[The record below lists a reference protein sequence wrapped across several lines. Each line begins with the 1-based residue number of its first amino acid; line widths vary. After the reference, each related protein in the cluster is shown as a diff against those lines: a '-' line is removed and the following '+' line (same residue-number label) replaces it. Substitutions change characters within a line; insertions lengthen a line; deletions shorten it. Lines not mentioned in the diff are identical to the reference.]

1 MSINASQT
9 IKCPKCGEISEMTVW
24 QSITVSD
31 SADLKKDLLA
41 GKVNMFVCP
50 SCSHKALIPTPLLY
64 RDEERSLIISFSPCD
79 DAKKKDELFKNM
91 KKASEESGEL
101 NELRNYNLRFVS
113 DYNSLLEKILIF
125 DNGLNDKAIEV
136 LKVLILMQKPES
148 MDTMRV
154 VFGKSEDGMLE
165 FLIHDTKDNSC
176 YTSKVPMESYNTVKD
191 QIFKSGVKDKSFN
204 WEIVDFDYGLA
215 LLRGVNNNL

>member
-1 MSINASQT
+1 
-9 IKCPKCGEISEMTVW
+9 
-24 QSITVSD
+24 
-31 SADLKKDLLA
+31 
-41 GKVNMFVCP
+41 
-50 SCSHKALIPTPLLY
+50 
-64 RDEERSLIISFSPCD
+64 
-79 DAKKKDELFKNM
+79 M

-148 MDTMRV
+148 MDTMKA